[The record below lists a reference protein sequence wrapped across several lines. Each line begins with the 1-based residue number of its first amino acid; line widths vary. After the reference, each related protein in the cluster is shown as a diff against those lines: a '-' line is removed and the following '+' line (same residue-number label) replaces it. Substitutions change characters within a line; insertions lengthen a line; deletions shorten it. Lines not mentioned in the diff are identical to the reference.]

1 MKNLIIQSLET
12 KGVLGQ
18 IRAELRSSVFKI
30 VDEQDQ
36 QYNFGCGL
44 KWENPTLYKILETGD
59 TNISSRKN
67 SIIVG
72 TRRDN
77 SFFIDSKHK
86 KTSKKKCEC

>member
-1 MKNLIIQSLET
+1 MVGERFNSYE
-12 KGVLGQ
+12 
-18 IRAELRSSVFKI
+18 IRK
-30 VDEQDQ
+30 
-36 QYNFGCGL
+36 L
-44 KWENPTLYKILETGD
+44 KKRETGD

-86 KTSKKKCEC
+86 KTSKKKCECWTYINIYLYLYNIYIYLFLKNKLNYFI